1 MVKIAIPVFRSRI
14 APVFDSCRRVFLIQI
29 EHRRQTE
36 RTEIHLD
43 RLSFAQR
50 VDALTRAGVTTLI
63 CGGISDVLHTT
74 IESSGVS
81 VIAGKAGQV
90 EEVLA
95 AFISNQLDD
104 PRFLM
109 PGRAGKYRA
118 PGERKGQ
125 TGR

>member
-29 EHRRQTE
+29 EHHRQTE
-36 RTEIHLD
+36 RTEIYLD

-81 VIAGKAGQV
+81 VIAGIAGQV

-109 PGRAGKYRA
+109 PGRGGKYRA
-118 PGERKGQ
+118 PGEKKGQ